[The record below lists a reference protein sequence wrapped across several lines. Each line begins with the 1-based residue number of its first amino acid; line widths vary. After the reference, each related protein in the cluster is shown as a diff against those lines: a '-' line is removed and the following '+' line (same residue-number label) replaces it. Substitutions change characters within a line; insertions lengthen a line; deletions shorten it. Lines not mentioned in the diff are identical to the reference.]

1 MRIVFAGFLV
11 TLVACGG
18 HPPATSSTSSETPT
32 APGARVDLH
41 CTPQADFDEAA
52 CATRGE
58 GCGYGPPLICRGVDV
73 PDEVH
78 EQERRA
84 YEAGSQPCQCI
95 CAADHEACARVP

>member
-1 MRIVFAGFLV
+1 MRIVIAGVLV
-11 TLVACGG
+11 ALVACGG
-18 HPPATSSTSSETPT
+18 HPPATGSSSS
-32 APGARVDLH
+32 GARRDLH

-52 CATRGE
+52 CASSGE